1 MSKRRPLRVLH
12 IIDTLG
18 GGGSERLVWDIVR
31 FSDPARVKHRVVTI
45 FREGYLVQPV
55 YAEPLRQL
63 GAYGRKAAIKEE
75 VSRKDA
81 KAQRSR
87 KEVPDSS
94 LRPFFAPLRL
104 GAKLLPTALK
114 TPLVRIWNFAFSRW
128 RDLKHAAAHVPSM
141 MTIPAEYFRFKPDVV
156 HTHGFYSFKYG
167 LLFKTVFSRPTVHIV
182 PALFS
187 QMEAQGTGWLVNRYR
202 RFHRSV
208 DCFALDAGYRNELL
222 DIGVPA
228 NKLLLI
234 DGTLDLEA
242 IAGVRSERE
251 RHRHEVRH
259 KLGIPD
265 DAIVALSVGRLD
277 PSKGH
282 AYALEALPSILKQ
295 YPNLHWIV
303 LGEGEQRRELE
314 KRIAELGVAEHAH
327 LIGFDPQP
335 LPYYAAADIYLR
347 TTTMEGENISSR
359 QAIAMG
365 LPTVGFDTCCE
376 TDLIAKLGHG
386 ILVPNTDAAA
396 LARAACEILSTPDRG
411 AALGARGIDYS
422 KTHMGI
428 QKHVDDL
435 LSLYYQLGSHPV
447 NSENPVILSNN

>member
-1 MSKRRPLRVLH
+1 MKRPLRVLH

-31 FSDPARVKHRVVTI
+31 LSDPARVQHRVVTI
-45 FREGYLVQPV
+45 FREGYLATPV

-63 GAYGRKAAIKEE
+63 GAYGKRDFSRSGATTQRKNINA
-75 VSRKDA
+75 
-81 KAQRSR
+81 
-87 KEVPDSS
+87 
-94 LRPFFAPLRL
+94 APLHRR
-104 GAKLLPTALK
+104 GRNLPPVLK
-114 TPLVRIWNFAFSRW
+114 KPLVRIWNFAFSIW
-128 RDLKHAAAHVPSM
+128 RQLKHAAAHVPSM
-141 MTIPAEYFRFKPDVV
+141 FTIPAEYFRFKPDVI
-156 HTHGFYSFKYG
+156 HTHGFYGLKYG
-167 LLFKTVFSRPTVHIV
+167 LLFKTLFRRPMVHIV

-222 DIGVPA
+222 NVGVPD

-234 DGTLDLEA
+234 DGTLDLDA
-242 IAGVRSERE
+242 IATVRVERD
-251 RHRHEVRH
+251 RHRREVRQ
-259 KLGIPD
+259 KLRLPE
-265 DAIVALSVGRLD
+265 DAIILLSVGRLD

-282 AYALEALPSILKQ
+282 SYALEALPKILTQ
-295 YPNLHWIV
+295 FPNVHWIV
-303 LGEGEQRRELE
+303 LGEGDQRRELE
-314 KRIAELGVAEHAH
+314 KRIDDLGIARHAH
-327 LIGFDPQP
+327 LIGFDPEP
-335 LPYYAAADIYLR
+335 LPYYAAADLYLR

-365 LPTVGFDTCCE
+365 LPTVGFDTSCE
-376 TDLIAKLGHG
+376 TDLIATLGHG
-386 ILVPNTDAAA
+386 ILVPNADATA
-396 LARAACEILSTPDRG
+396 LAHATCEILSLPDRG

-435 LSLYYQLGSHPV
+435 MSLYTQLNPV
-447 NSENPVILSNN
+447 NPENPVILSTN

>member
-1 MSKRRPLRVLH
+1 MKRPLRVLH

-31 FSDPARVKHRVVTI
+31 LSDPARVQHRVVTI
-45 FREGYLVQPV
+45 FREGYLATPV

-63 GAYGRKAAIKEE
+63 GAYGKREFSRSGATTQRKNINA
-75 VSRKDA
+75 
-81 KAQRSR
+81 
-87 KEVPDSS
+87 
-94 LRPFFAPLRL
+94 APLRRR
-104 GAKLLPTALK
+104 GRNLPPVLK
-114 TPLVRIWNFAFSRW
+114 KPLVRIWNFAFSIW
-128 RDLKHAAAHVPSM
+128 RQLKHAAAHVPSM
-141 MTIPAEYFRFKPDVV
+141 FTIPAEYFRFKPDVI
-156 HTHGFYSFKYG
+156 HTHGFYGFKYG
-167 LLFKTVFSRPTVHIV
+167 LLFKTLFRRPMVHIV

-222 DIGVPA
+222 NVGVPD

-234 DGTLDLEA
+234 DGTLDLDA
-242 IAGVRSERE
+242 IATVRVERD
-251 RHRHEVRH
+251 RHRREVRQ
-259 KLGIPD
+259 KLRLPE
-265 DAIVALSVGRLD
+265 DAIILLSVGRLD

-282 AYALEALPSILKQ
+282 SYALEALPKILTQ
-295 YPNLHWIV
+295 FPNVHWIV
-303 LGEGEQRRELE
+303 LGEGDQRRELE
-314 KRIAELGVAEHAH
+314 KRIDDLGIARHAH
-327 LIGFDPQP
+327 LIGFDPEP
-335 LPYYAAADIYLR
+335 LPYYAAADLYLR

-365 LPTVGFDTCCE
+365 LPTVGFDTSCE
-376 TDLIAKLGHG
+376 TDLIATLGHG
-386 ILVPNTDAAA
+386 ILVPNADATA
-396 LARAACEILSTPDRG
+396 LAHATCEILSLPDRG

-435 LSLYYQLGSHPV
+435 MSLYTQLNPV
-447 NSENPVILSNN
+447 NPENPVILSTN